1 MNTETKY
8 LDKLKSSKE
17 LIDVYTD
24 RHDESS
30 YGFIIDFNENYLV
43 LESINDNRPDGLTIF
58 NRENITRIRWGG
70 NEIESTQKLIDQS
83 MRLKNVVKIDLTSI
97 QTILK
102 CVQNTFGYVNVF
114 IEDID
119 SSVCFIGELEDMD
132 DENLVIHEYGTKI
145 SLDRKRIL
153 LNIND
158 ITKVEGGGAYEEGIK
173 KLIKTKY

>member
-8 LDKLKSSKE
+8 LNELKSAKE
-17 LIDVYTD
+17 LVDIYTD
-24 RHDESS
+24 RYDESL
-30 YGFIIDFNENYLV
+30 YGFVIDFNEDYLI
-43 LESINDNRPDGLTIF
+43 LESIDDDNNPDGVTIF

-83 MRLKNVVKIDLTSI
+83 KRLKDIKKIDLTSI
-97 QTILK
+97 QSILTS
-102 CVQNTFGYVNVF
+102 VQSVFGYVNVS

-119 SSVCFIGELEDMD
+119 SSVCFIGEIEDMD

-153 LNIND
+153 LNVND
-158 ITKVEGGGAYEEGIK
+158 ITKVEGGGNYEEGIK
-173 KLIKTKY
+173 KIIKN

>member
-17 LIDVYTD
+17 LIDIYTD
-24 RHDESS
+24 RYDESL
-30 YGFIIDFNENYLV
+30 YGFIIDYNDDYLA
-43 LESINDNRPDGLTIF
+43 LESINDNNPDGISIF
-58 NRENITRIRWGG
+58 KRENITRIRWGG

-83 MRLKNVVKIDLTSI
+83 KRIKNIIKIDLTSI
-97 QTILK
+97 QSILK
-102 CVQNTFGYVNVF
+102 SVQNIFGYVNVF

-119 SSVCFIGELEDMD
+119 SSVCFIGELENMD
-132 DENLVIHEYGTKI
+132 DENLVIHEYGTKV

-153 LNIND
+153 LSLND

-173 KLIKTKY
+173 KIMKN